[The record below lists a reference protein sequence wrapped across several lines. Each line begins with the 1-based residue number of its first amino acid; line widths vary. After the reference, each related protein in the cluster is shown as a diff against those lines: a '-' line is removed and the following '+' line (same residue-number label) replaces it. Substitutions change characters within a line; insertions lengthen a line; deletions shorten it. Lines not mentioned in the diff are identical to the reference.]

1 MSRFEKGRNRVRN
14 HHQTQH
20 QQDRTR
26 QQTRFVSSP
35 SDNRQVEQSQS
46 LEQNN
51 GRANRLL
58 FGDYLKEKDNVV
70 ARKTVSTDVPMTS
83 ELFSETFRRFSKNT
97 AKHYQI
103 PNTTKSTST
112 TPILPS
118 PTTII
123 YELLNADPDHLQ
135 KQQRTANNVIYHM
148 TLNQQIIADAERSKN
163 GGNYHG
169 NIGMLKFS
177 ASEHEMKESEVVG
190 LFPSNNSEQAE

>member
-20 QQDRTR
+20 QPDRTR
-26 QQTRFVSSP
+26 QQTRFASSP
-35 SDNRQVEQSQS
+35 PDNQS

-58 FGDYLKEKDNVV
+58 FGDYMKESSDNVV

-123 YELLNADPDHLQ
+123 YELLNADPDHLL
-135 KQQRTANNVIYHM
+135 KQQKTANNVIYHM
-148 TLNQQIIADAERSKN
+148 TLNQQIIADAEHSKN
-163 GGNYHG
+163 GGNYHE
-169 NIGMLKFS
+169 NIVMLNLINSLRSF
-177 ASEHEMKESEVVG
+177 HLNMK
-190 LFPSNNSEQAE
+190 

>member
-20 QQDRTR
+20 QQDRIQ

-51 GRANRLL
+51 GGANRLL
-58 FGDYLKEKDNVV
+58 FGDYMKESSDNVV
-70 ARKTVSTDVPMTS
+70 ARKTISTDVPMTS

-103 PNTTKSTST
+103 PNTTKTTST

-123 YELLNADPDHLQ
+123 YELLNADPDHLL
-135 KQQRTANNVIYHM
+135 KQQKTANNVIYHM

-163 GGNYHG
+163 GGNYHE
-169 NIGMLKFS
+169 NIVMLN
-177 ASEHEMKESEVVG
+177 
-190 LFPSNNSEQAE
+190 LNSYNHKS